1 MKALRGLVV
10 AGAVAALVQGVG
22 AVASS
27 PLADAMNGTMVATTA
42 VNVRPDPNTTRAR
55 VGILWPGESVA
66 ATGSSNGWTT
76 INFNGRTA
84 YVSTQY
90 LRSAGQA
97 QPSPGTNQGTTG
109 NVFTTASL
117 NLRTGAG
124 TNHASRAVV
133 PRGAPLALTGTISG
147 DWAQVVHGGETL
159 WASRAYLTE
168 TAPSTD
174 VLPAVTGK
182 GRATARLMIR
192 TTSGTDFR
200 SLNVVPIGTQ
210 LDTTGV
216 VTNGMAQVI
225 YQSNLR
231 WVNNKFLE
239 RVAGSTGP
247 VAPELPPTTTR
258 YATANLNI
266 WVAATGE
273 ATVGL
278 INKGNTVQV
287 TGTVTAGRA
296 QIVHDG
302 VLRWVTSQ
310 YTSTAPPAASPGPG
324 SGGGSGNINWNQ
336 GGSSGLE
343 RTNEFVQRIALDVW
357 ERWPAIRTQ
366 YGWRR
371 DVTPDHPAGRA
382 LDVMVPNWRQDSG
395 KALGKEIAEYYR
407 ANAREYNVHYVIWD
421 QKIWNINRDREGW
434 RHMADRGNNTANHL
448 DHVHITTFDN

>member
-1 MKALRGLVV
+1 MA

-22 AVASS
+22 AIASS
-27 PLADAMNGTMVATTA
+27 PLADAMNGSMVATTA
-42 VNVRPDPNTTRAR
+42 VNVRPDASTNRAR
-55 VGILWPGESVA
+55 IGILWPGESVV

-76 INFNGRTA
+76 VTYKGRTA
-84 YVSTQY
+84 FIASQY
-90 LRSAGQA
+90 LRSAG
-97 QPSPGTNQGTTG
+97 SSSNPGAGSDQGTTG
-109 NVFTTASL
+109 NVYTTANL
-117 NLRTGAG
+117 NLRTGPG
-124 TNHASRAVV
+124 TGHPSRVVV
-133 PRGAPLALTGTISG
+133 PRGTALALTGTVSG
-147 DWAQVVHGGETL
+147 GWSQVSYNGNTL
-159 WASRAYLTE
+159 WASQAYLTDS
-168 TAPSTD
+168 APSSD
-174 VLPAVTGK
+174 VLPSVTGK

-192 TTSGTDFR
+192 TTPWSDFR
-200 SLNVVPIGTQ
+200 SLAVVPVGTQ

-225 YQSNLR
+225 HGNNVR
-231 WVNNKFLE
+231 WVNNKFLQ
-239 RVAGSTGP
+239 RVSGSTGP
-247 VAPELPPTTTR
+247 EAPALPPTTTR

-266 WVAATGE
+266 WTAATGDGV
-273 ATVGL
+273 VGL
-278 INKGNTVQV
+278 IPRGSTIQV
-287 TGTVTAGRA
+287 TGTVTSGRA

-310 YTSTAPPAASPGPG
+310 YTSTTPPSASPGPG
-324 SGGGSGNINWNQ
+324 SGGSGNVDWSQ

-382 LDVMVPNWRQDSG
+382 LDVMIPNWRQDSG

-407 ANAREYNVHYVIWD
+407 ANAREYNVHYIIWN
-421 QKIWNINRDREGW
+421 QQIWNINRDREGW
-434 RHMADRGNNTANHL
+434 RHMADRGNSTANHL